1 MPYPYQAYPGQVYP
15 GQIYSGQAYPNAQI
29 APAHSYSAAQ
39 PQAFVCR
46 PVASK
51 EEVLAFP
58 ADFMGTPQFFPDLG
72 HGVVYMKR
80 FNTQTG
86 AADTLEFKAEKS
98 QEEAM
103 VAFAS
108 IQDLADLR
116 DALDSLRTE
125 VEKLKK
131 PQKVVKKND
140 VSDE

>member
-1 MPYPYQAYPGQVYP
+1 MPYPYQAYP
-15 GQIYSGQAYPNAQI
+15 GQIYSGQAYPNVQVAQPI
-29 APAHSYSAAQ
+29 PAHSYSAAQ

-86 AADTLEFKAEKS
+86 AADTLEFKVEKP
-98 QEEAM
+98 QENDAI
-103 VAFAS
+103 AFAS
-108 IQDLADLR
+108 VQDLADLR
-116 DALDSLRTE
+116 DALDNLRTE

-140 VSDE
+140 ASDE